1 MRARHQRPKVGVT
14 TSTAPSSVIRF
25 TERSKENMRAL
36 FERYKKRASKY
47 ITTQDRPYY
56 PDYLEQATNL
66 YRDVFGQ
73 FGSLVQISTSSAA
86 LLIKIHEQPGEVRIQ
101 LLRCFR
107 KYVSPM
113 TSVEMLKVKAKAN
126 QVIEGFGESFRPIDE
141 VREGFK
147 KRPLDDEALAA
158 VLWEHHDRGTPGYI
172 LTSEFFDAF
181 EKKFGEKYLIAG
193 PREAGADVQLST
205 VLPKFTSIV
214 PADFVI
220 MRRESTIPLVVG
232 FAHYDSDRGG
242 SQEDDR
248 TGGNQDKVE
257 KIMAYAARRRL
268 PMQVLFVNDGPGLLL
283 GSMWDDYARLETD
296 NIVDDELRVMVV
308 TLKMVSERLTVNW
321 LEGRH

>member
-1 MRARHQRPKVGVT
+1 MRKLFGDYK
-14 TSTAPSSVIRF
+14 S
-25 TERSKENMRAL
+25 RA
-36 FERYKKRASKY
+36 AKY

-56 PDYLEQATNL
+56 PDYLEDARVL
-66 YRDVFGQ
+66 YREVFME
-73 FGSLVQISTSSAA
+73 FGVLLNAVSSSSD
-86 LLIKIHEQPGEVRIQ
+86 LLLKIHEQSGDRRIQ

-113 TSVEMLKVKAKAN
+113 TSVEMLKVKAKVPA
-126 QVIEGFGESFRPIDE
+126 VISDFGVSFRALDE
-141 VREGFK
+141 VRSGYSN
-147 KRPLDDEALAA
+147 RALDDEALAA

-172 LTSEFFDAF
+172 LTKAFFDAF
-181 EKKFGEKYLIAG
+181 ETKFGDHYTIAG
-193 PREAGADVQLST
+193 PREAGADVQLSA

-220 MRRESTIPLVVG
+220 LRKESDIPLVVG

-283 GSMWDDYARLETD
+283 GSMWDDYARLESN

-308 TLKMVSERLTVNW
+308 TLKMVSKRLTVDW

>member
-1 MRARHQRPKVGVT
+1 MAVAGKTRRARSAQ
-14 TSTAPSSVIRF
+14 TAARHLFGDYKS
-25 TERSKENMRAL
+25 RAAQ
-36 FERYKKRASKY
+36 F

-56 PDYLEQATNL
+56 PDYLEQARTL
-66 YRDVFGQ
+66 YREVFAE
-73 FGSLVQISTSSAA
+73 FRA
-86 LLIKIHEQPGEVRIQ
+86 LLNVAEDSSDLFLKIHQQPGPIRIQ

-113 TSVEMLKVKAKAN
+113 TSVEMLKVKAKAS
-126 QVIEGFGESFRPIDE
+126 QVIEGFSETFRPLEE
-141 VREGFK
+141 VLNGFNS
-147 KRPLDDEALAA
+147 RPLDDEALAA
-158 VLWEHHDRGTPGYI
+158 VLWEHHDRGTPGYV
-172 LTSEFFDAF
+172 LTKEFFDAF
-181 EKKFGEKYLIAG
+181 EEKFGDDYLIAG
-193 PREAGADVQLST
+193 PREAGADVQLSS
-205 VLPKFTSIV
+205 VLPRFTSTV

-220 MRRESTIPLVVG
+220 LRRESTVPLVVG

-283 GSMWDDYARLETD
+283 GSMWDDYARLESD

-308 TLKMVSERLTVNW
+308 TLKMVSERLTVDW

>member
-1 MRARHQRPKVGVT
+1 
-14 TSTAPSSVIRF
+14 
-25 TERSKENMRAL
+25 MRAL
-36 FERYKKRASKY
+36 FGDYKNRAARYV
-47 ITTQDRPYY
+47 TTQKRPYY
-56 PDYLEQATNL
+56 PDYLKDARIL
-66 YRDVFGQ
+66 YRDVFAQ
-73 FGSLVQISTSSAA
+73 FRELIHAADSAA
-86 LLIKIHEQPGEVRIQ
+86 DLLLKIHEQPGDARIQ

-113 TSVEMLKVKAKAN
+113 TSVEMLKVKAKVTD
-126 QVIEGFGESFRPIDE
+126 VITGFGATFRPLKE
-141 VREGFK
+141 VVKGFN
-147 KRPLDDEALAA
+147 KRPHDDEALAA
-158 VLWEHHDRGTPGYI
+158 VLWEHHDRGTPGYT
-172 LTSEFFDAF
+172 LTKDFFDAF
-181 EKKFGEKYLIAG
+181 EKKFGDHYTIAG
-193 PREAGADVQLST
+193 PREAGADVQLSG

-220 MRRESTIPLVVG
+220 LRKESTVPLVIG

-283 GSMWDDYARLETD
+283 GSMWDDYARLES
-296 NIVDDELRVMVV
+296 NNVVDDELRVMVV
-308 TLKMVSERLTVNW
+308 TLKMVSERLTISW

>member
-1 MRARHQRPKVGVT
+1 MRKLFADYK
-14 TSTAPSSVIRF
+14 
-25 TERSKENMRAL
+25 NRATQ
-36 FERYKKRASKY
+36 Y

-56 PDYLEQATNL
+56 PDYLEDARGL
-66 YRDVFGQ
+66 YRDVFAQ
-73 FGSLVQISTSSAA
+73 FGSLLNAVKSSTD
-86 LLIKIHEQPGEVRIQ
+86 LLLKIQEQSGDLRIQ

-113 TSVEMLKVKAKAN
+113 TSVEMLKVKAKVAS
-126 QVIEGFGESFRPIDE
+126 VISDFGGSFRPLDE
-141 VREGFK
+141 VKSGFND
-147 KRPLDDEALAA
+147 RAPDDEALAA

-172 LTSEFFDAF
+172 LTKAFFDAF
-181 EKKFGEKYLIAG
+181 ERKFGNQYTIAG
-193 PREAGADVQLST
+193 PREAGADVQLT
-205 VLPKFTSIV
+205 AVLPKFTSIV

-220 MRRESTIPLVVG
+220 LRKESTVPLVVG

-283 GSMWDDYARLETD
+283 GSMWDDYARLESN

-308 TLKMVSERLTVNW
+308 TLKMVPKRLTVDW
-321 LEGRH
+321 LEGKH

>member
-1 MRARHQRPKVGVT
+1 
-14 TSTAPSSVIRF
+14 
-25 TERSKENMRAL
+25 MRAL
-36 FERYKKRASKY
+36 FGGYKERAAQY

-56 PDYLEQATNL
+56 PDYLEEALVL
-66 YRDVFGQ
+66 YREVFAQ
-73 FGSLVQISTSSAA
+73 FRALLHVAESSAD
-86 LLIKIHEQPGEVRIQ
+86 LLLKIHEQPPEVRIQ

-113 TSVEMLKVKAKAN
+113 TSVEMLKVKAKAA
-126 QVIEGFGESFRPIDE
+126 QVIDGFGASFRPLQD
-141 VREGFK
+141 VLDGFNR
-147 KRPLDDEALAA
+147 RPLDDEALAA
-158 VLWEHHDRGTPGYI
+158 ILWEHHDRGTPGYI
-172 LTSEFFDAF
+172 LTKEFFDAF
-181 EKKFGEKYLIAG
+181 EAKFGEKYLIAG

-220 MRRESTIPLVVG
+220 LRKESTVPLVVG

-283 GSMWDDYARLETD
+283 GSMWDDYSRLETD

-308 TLKMVSERLTVNW
+308 TLKMVAERLTVNW

>member
-1 MRARHQRPKVGVT
+1 
-14 TSTAPSSVIRF
+14 
-25 TERSKENMRAL
+25 MRAL
-36 FERYKKRASKY
+36 FGDYKDRAPKFV
-47 ITTQDRPYY
+47 TTQERPYY
-56 PDYLEQATNL
+56 PDYLDQALVL
-66 YRDVFGQ
+66 YRGVFSQ
-73 FGSLVQISTSSAA
+73 FKALLNVADSSAD
-86 LLIKIHEQPGEVRIQ
+86 LLHKIQSQAGDERIQ

-113 TSVEMLKVKAKAN
+113 TSVEMLKVKAKTT
-126 QVIEGFGESFRPIDE
+126 QVIEGFGGTFRPLDE
-141 VREGFK
+141 VNVRFSG
-147 KRPLDDEALAA
+147 RPLDDEALAA

-172 LTSEFFDAF
+172 LTKEFFDAF
-181 EKKFGEKYLIAG
+181 EDKFGHKYLIAG

-220 MRRESTIPLVVG
+220 LEKEKNIPLVVG

-257 KIMAYAARRRL
+257 KIMVYAARRRL
-268 PMQVLFVNDGPGLLL
+268 PLQVLFVNDGPGLLL

-296 NIVDDELRVMVV
+296 NIVDNELRVMVL
-308 TLKMVSERLTVNW
+308 TLKMIPERLTLDW
-321 LEGRH
+321 LEGRT

>member
-1 MRARHQRPKVGVT
+1 MRK
-14 TSTAPSSVIRF
+14 
-25 TERSKENMRAL
+25 L
-36 FERYKKRASKY
+36 FADYKSQAAKY

-56 PDYLEQATNL
+56 PDYLEDARIL
-66 YRDVFGQ
+66 YRDVFKE
-73 FGSLVQISTSSAA
+73 FGSLLNSVSSSSK
-86 LLIKIHEQPGEVRIQ
+86 LLLKIHEQSGDLRIQ

-113 TSVEMLKVKAKAN
+113 TSVEMLKVKAKVPS
-126 QVIEGFGESFRPIDE
+126 VISNFGDSFRALKE
-141 VREGFK
+141 VRSGYSQRVF
-147 KRPLDDEALAA
+147 DDEALAA

-172 LTSEFFDAF
+172 LTKSFFDAF
-181 EKKFGEKYLIAG
+181 ELKFGDDYTIAG
-193 PREAGADVQLST
+193 PREAGADVQLSA

-220 MRRESTIPLVVG
+220 LRKESNIPLVVG

-283 GSMWDDYARLETD
+283 GSMWDDYARLETS
-296 NIVDDELRVMVV
+296 NVVDDELRVMVV
-308 TLKMVSERLTVNW
+308 TLKMVSKRLTIDW

>member
-1 MRARHQRPKVGVT
+1 
-14 TSTAPSSVIRF
+14 
-25 TERSKENMRAL
+25 MRAL
-36 FERYKKRASKY
+36 FGDYKNQAPQY
-47 ITTQDRPYY
+47 VTTQDRPYY
-56 PDYLEQATNL
+56 PDYLEDARVL
-66 YRDVFGQ
+66 YRDVFVQ
-73 FGSLVQISTSSAA
+73 FGELLHVADSSAD
-86 LLIKIHEQPGEVRIQ
+86 LLLKIHERTGDARIQ

-107 KYVSPM
+107 KYVSPV
-113 TSVEMLKVKAKAN
+113 TSVEMLKVKAKVTA
-126 QVIEGFGESFRPIDE
+126 VISAFGATFRPLEE
-141 VREGFK
+141 VIGGFAD
-147 KRPLDDEALAA
+147 RAIDDEALAA

-172 LTSEFFDAF
+172 LTKAFFDAF
-181 EKKFGEKYLIAG
+181 EEKFGDHYTIAG
-193 PREAGADVQLST
+193 PREAGADVQLSA
-205 VLPKFTSIV
+205 VLPRFTSIV

-220 MRRESTIPLVVG
+220 LGKDSEVPLVVG

-283 GSMWDDYARLETD
+283 GSMWDDYARLESN

-308 TLKMVSERLTVNW
+308 TLKMVSERLNTDW

>member
-1 MRARHQRPKVGVT
+1 MRK
-14 TSTAPSSVIRF
+14 
-25 TERSKENMRAL
+25 L
-36 FERYKKRASKY
+36 FGDYKSQAAKY
-47 ITTQDRPYY
+47 ITTQERPYY
-56 PDYLEQATNL
+56 PDYLEDARVL
-66 YRDVFGQ
+66 YEGVFRE
-73 FGSLVQISTSSAA
+73 FGLLLQSTKSSSD
-86 LLIKIHEQPGEVRIQ
+86 LLLRIHEQSGDLRIQ

-113 TSVEMLKVKAKAN
+113 TSVEMLKVKAKVSS
-126 QVIEGFGESFRPIDE
+126 VISDFGGSFRNLDE
-141 VREGFK
+141 VRSGYS
-147 KRPLDDEALAA
+147 KRSASDEALAA

-172 LTSEFFDAF
+172 LTKSFFDAF
-181 EKKFGEKYLIAG
+181 EQKFGDDYTIAG

-220 MRRESTIPLVVG
+220 LRKDSDIPLVVG

-283 GSMWDDYARLETD
+283 GSMWDDYARLETS
-296 NIVDDELRVMVV
+296 NVVDDELRVMVV
-308 TLKMVSERLTVNW
+308 TLKMVSKRVTSEW

>member
-1 MRARHQRPKVGVT
+1 MKPVFGDYKSRAAQ
-14 TSTAPSSVIRF
+14 
-25 TERSKENMRAL
+25 
-36 FERYKKRASKY
+36 Y
-47 ITTQDRPYY
+47 ITTQNRPYY
-56 PDYLEQATNL
+56 PDYLDDAKAL
-66 YRDVFGQ
+66 YQDVFRE
-73 FGSLVQISTSSAA
+73 FGA
-86 LLIKIHEQPGEVRIQ
+86 LLDSVGSSSELLRTIQDQPSDLRIQ

-113 TSVEMLKVKAKAN
+113 TSVEMLKVKAKVDI
-126 QVIEGFGESFRPIDE
+126 VISDFGSSFRTLDE
-141 VREGFK
+141 VKNGYASRETE
-147 KRPLDDEALAA
+147 DEALAA
-158 VLWEHHDRGTPGYI
+158 VLWEHHDRGAPGYI
-172 LTSEFFDAF
+172 LTRAFFEAF
-181 EKKFGEKYLIAG
+181 EHKFGDHYIIAG

-220 MRRESTIPLVVG
+220 LRKDSENPLVVG

-257 KIMAYAARRRL
+257 KIMNYAARRRL

-283 GSMWDDYARLETD
+283 GSMWDDYARLEVN

-308 TLKMVSERLTVNW
+308 TLKMVSERLTSDW

>member
-1 MRARHQRPKVGVT
+1 
-14 TSTAPSSVIRF
+14 
-25 TERSKENMRAL
+25 MRAL
-36 FERYKKRASKY
+36 FGDYKSRAAHY

-56 PDYLEQATNL
+56 PDYLEDARAL
-66 YRDVFGQ
+66 YRDVFAK
-73 FGSLVQISTSSAA
+73 FGILLQSATSSTD
-86 LLIKIHEQPGEVRIQ
+86 LLIKIQEESGDARIQ

-113 TSVEMLKVKAKAN
+113 TSVEMLKVKNRASS
-126 QVIEGFGESFRPIDE
+126 VIADFGDSFREIEE
-141 VREGFK
+141 VKAGFNG
-147 KRPLDDEALAA
+147 RRSDDEALAA

-172 LTSEFFDAF
+172 LTKSFFDAF
-181 EKKFGEKYLIAG
+181 EKKFGDQYTIAG
-193 PREAGADVQLST
+193 PREAGADVQLSA

-220 MRRESTIPLVVG
+220 LRKDSEIPLVVG

-257 KIMAYAARRRL
+257 KIMAYAARRRI

-283 GSMWDDYARLETD
+283 GSMWDDYARLESS
-296 NIVDDELRVMVV
+296 NVVDDELRVMVV
-308 TLKMVSERLTVNW
+308 TLKMVAERLNADW